1 MNEMKNETTVHSEK
15 DSEKMKKEINEEIN
29 EEIDGNIDE
38 NIWAKIR
45 SRAMK
50 IVKNKAVQK
59 IFAAF
64 CGVVGIVVLSNNLFD
79 GYPTDL
85 TWMLG
90 VWSNLFLSVA
100 VIVFLSAW
108 LRKKYK
114 NWIPAD
120 EHFYEEWKEQYKR
133 QQQILLG
140 AFLVLML
147 VAWWIYI
154 NRYNGLFY
162 SYYVSNNARFY
173 LLFATAILQC
183 AISET
188 LVVRFMMARLDM
200 YMARINEINQDTV
213 EQALARALE
222 IEKTSM
228 EKVSRSDQLRM
239 DLITNVSHD
248 LKTPL
253 TSMVGYVELLKKEEL
268 SDTARD
274 YLEVISNRAG
284 KLKEMIE
291 SLFTLAKVS
300 SGNVE
305 LKKEHLTLNRLIEQL
320 FADMQDKVQQSGLEF
335 VTVLSKEDT
344 GLIADNGYM
353 YRICQNLLENALKYS
368 AKGTRVFVTTSVLSE
383 GADSVQHS
391 ANQTERGADGAEGL
405 ETAPFLQKICL
416 EITNT
421 AGYHMD
427 FQKEDIVERFAR
439 ADKARSTE
447 GNGLGLAIVS
457 TYAKALGGEFDI
469 FIDCDQFKARL
480 VFPKAQEG

>member
-1 MNEMKNETTVHSEK
+1 MATKWKDMNKEK
-15 DSEKMKKEINEEIN
+15 
-29 EEIDGNIDE
+29 
-38 NIWAKIR
+38 AR
-45 SRAMK
+45 SLAGK
-50 IVKNKAVQK
+50 IVKSKRVQK
-59 IFAAF
+59 VFAALF
-64 CGVVGIVVLSNNLFD
+64 GAAGLVILWNVLYD

-85 TWMLG
+85 TWILG
-90 VWSNLFLSVA
+90 AWVNLFLSIA
-100 VIVFLSAW
+100 VIVFVSAW
-108 LRKKYK
+108 LRRKYK
-114 NWIPAD
+114 DWMPDDA
-120 EHFYEEWKEQYKR
+120 HFYEEWKAQCRR
-133 QQQILLG
+133 QQRILLG
-140 AFLVLML
+140 VFCALMVL
-147 VAWWIYI
+147 AWWAYM

-162 SYYVSNNARFY
+162 SYYVGNYARFY
-173 LLFATAILQC
+173 LLFATFILQC
-183 AISET
+183 AISEV
-188 LVVRFMMARLDM
+188 LIVRFMMMRLEQYMARLD
-200 YMARINEINQDTV
+200 EINKHAM
-213 EQALARALE
+213 EQALERALE

-305 LKKEHLTLNRLIEQL
+305 LKKEHITLNRLIEQI
-320 FADMQDKVQQSGLEF
+320 FADMQDKMQQSGLEF
-335 VTVLSKEDT
+335 VTSLSEEDT
-344 GLIADNGYM
+344 GVIADNGYM

-368 AKGTRVFVTTSVLSE
+368 AKGTRVFVTTRVLGGE
-383 GADSVQHS
+383 LTDGQDNA
-391 ANQTERGADGAEGL
+391 AGADGE
-405 ETAPFLQKICL
+405 KIMQSPRKVCM

-439 ADKARSTE
+439 ADKARTTE

-480 VFPKAQEG
+480 VFAEAQ